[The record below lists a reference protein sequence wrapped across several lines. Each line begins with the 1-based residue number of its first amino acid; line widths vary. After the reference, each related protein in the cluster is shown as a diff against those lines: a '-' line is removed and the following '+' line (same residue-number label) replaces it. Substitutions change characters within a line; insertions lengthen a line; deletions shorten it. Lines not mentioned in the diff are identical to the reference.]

1 MTNLWLDTFLGVIGR
16 YIIIFIDKYYYFLV
30 PPILVYGIFVTLAS
44 FNLKRIEKGAA
55 KEIIRQSKEILKEK
69 PNINYADLTTLIQI
83 DWVKIRE
90 KYSFWPFIAQESGLG
105 VNRSSLANIRNRI
118 MQNERKI
125 HLTLERHGIV
135 LLFEERRL
143 VRRNLYLDSF
153 QHISKK

>member
-1 MTNLWLDTFLGVIGR
+1 MSNLWLDTFLGVIGR

-30 PPILVYGIFVTLAS
+30 PPILVYGIFVTLSS
-44 FNLKRIEKGAA
+44 FNLKRIEKGVA

-69 PNINYADLTTLIQI
+69 PNINYTDLTTLVQI
-83 DWVKIRE
+83 DWDGIRE
-90 KYSFWPFIAQESGLG
+90 KYSFFPFIAQESGLG

-135 LLFEERRL
+135 LLGERRF
-143 VRRNLYLDSF
+143 VRRNLYFDSF